1 MKKLLLILL
10 LTILPIQYSWSMAAV
25 YCQHESSKV
34 THFGH
39 HGHQHQAQA
48 GEHDGDDGDDGGQS
62 KPGKLHGDCEVCHHA
77 VQLSLPGSD
86 AVLAAAPVAAYA
98 PPGALHYHSYI
109 ADGPP
114 RPNWALVA

>member
-25 YCQHESSKV
+25 YCQHEDSKV

-39 HGHQHQAQA
+39 HGHDHQAQA
-48 GEHDGDDGDDGGQS
+48 DDDAGKS
-62 KPGKLHGDCEVCHHA
+62 KTGKPHGDCEVCHHA
-77 VQLSLPGSD
+77 VQLSVPGAD
-86 AVLAAAPVAAYA
+86 ALLAVAPAPSYA
-98 PPGALHYHSYI
+98 PPGALHYYSFI

-114 RPNWALVA
+114 RPNWMLVA